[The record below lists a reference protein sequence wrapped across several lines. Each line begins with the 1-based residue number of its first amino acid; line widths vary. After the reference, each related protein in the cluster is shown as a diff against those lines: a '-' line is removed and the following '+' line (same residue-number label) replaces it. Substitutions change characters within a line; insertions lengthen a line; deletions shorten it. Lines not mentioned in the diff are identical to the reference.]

1 MTGELMS
8 NELDEMIEKYRDEDG
23 KLTCASAFKVA
34 SKLKNTA
41 QEVGQRAKDNE
52 VRISACDLGQ
62 FGKQPLGEFKAEVFE
77 DLEGICDEQQR
88 VYCKDAREL
97 AKKSNLKSVRTAIK
111 EGGLDVKYCELG
123 CFTEKKGTRLYIK
136 TKTWME
142 NQNADLLFGKG
153 KTEILEYIDEFGSIA
168 KAAEKLDMSYKKAWT
183 HIQVLQKNLDD
194 VLVETQKGG
203 GEQGGTTLTPKA
215 YEYIAKYRQLQE
227 EIEEFANERFR
238 ELFLKDRK
246 PKKQK

>member
-1 MTGELMS
+1 MS
-8 NELDEMIEKYRDEDG
+8 DDLDEIQMDQLIEKYRGEDG

-34 SKLKNTA
+34 SKLKTTA

-52 VRISACDLGQ
+52 IRISACDLGQ

-97 AKKSNLKSVRTAIK
+97 AQKSNLKSVRTAIK

-123 CFTEKKGTRLYIK
+123 CFSEKKGTRLYIK

-168 KAAEKLDMSYKKAWT
+168 KAAEKLDMSYKKAWS
-183 HIQVLQKNLDD
+183 HIQVLQNNLDD

-215 YEYIAKYRQLQE
+215 YEYIAKYRQLQN
-227 EIEEFANERFR
+227 EIEAFANERFHV
-238 ELFLKDRK
+238 LFLKDRK
-246 PKKQK
+246 RKT